1 MISSVWNW
9 TWLMKMRKY
18 HQKRN
23 NFKMCWNKRQMLC
36 LVASQVSN
44 NKFVNL
50 KDFHFPESQLCFANF
65 FPKILYETLDQLFST
80 FEWKTTLIAKA
91 FFRNF
96 DRSFSSKFC
105 QFIIERWKW
114 LHIILSIISLS
125 NFVNHLVAEL
135 LIISV
140 LSILFNTYN
149 LTNVYSKANATV
161 QNSSDLRSIRKI
173 LEKN

>member
-1 MISSVWNW
+1 MIFLNP
-9 TWLMKMRKY
+9 
-18 HQKRN
+18 
-23 NFKMCWNKRQMLC
+23 NFNI
-36 LVASQVSN
+36 LVCFWQI
-44 NKFVNL
+44 FL
-50 KDFHFPESQLCFANF
+50 KV
-65 FPKILYETLDQLFST
+65 LYPIFDQLLAT
-80 FEWKTTLIAKA
+80 FEQKNQRFFMEFRWES

-96 DRSFSSKFC
+96 DRPFSNNFC
-105 QFIIERWKW
+105 QFIIGRWKW
-114 LHIILSIISLS
+114 WHLILSIISLS